1 MTVPFS
7 ILNVGWGESAPIAAL
22 ILSIHYA
29 TMVDAS
35 PWLLSIMLIAFLSV
49 HWFMHSVVG
58 CGGGT
63 WRSLLRSLCALTLYM
78 SVSVR
83 VTNKTNFA
91 MATILVS
98 AIICSLDAIQCTQ
111 SKTKSK
117 KWSWSC
123 ILCGLINWGA
133 IISLLTASSSQSL
146 SLDKTSSSTASY
158 SFFYKS
164 AVNDDNNNNN
174 NNNNK
179 NNNNSVHLWNWA
191 CLVFS
196 VDLLTGPLQDMS
208 VRKGLIW
215 QVICSIC
222 LPIIVLIFQNS
233 GKTKGAVAESLAC
246 LLVFPSILLAQRKLC
261 WHWIIPL
268 IVGDV
273 VDVVDGEGNLAC
285 NGDNGCNYYASSDND
300 EGDGIRVIY
309 SVACCGALALC
320 LVVYKPLE
328 ITLLFIHFSL
338 HWLAHVC
345 RGLALLLS
353 LSPPQGAQ
361 K

>member
-98 AIICSLDAIQCTQ
+98 AIICSLDSIQCTQ

-133 IISLLTASSSQSL
+133 IISLLTASSSPSL
-146 SLDKTSSSTASY
+146 SLDKTSSSTAY
-158 SFFYKS
+158 SFFYKMQQPHS
-164 AVNDDNNNNN
+164 ANHN
-174 NNNNK
+174 

-215 QVICSIC
+215 QLICSIC
-222 LPIIVLIFQNS
+222 LPIIVLLFQNS

-246 LLVFPSILLAQRKLC
+246 LLIFPSILLAQRKLC

-273 VDVVDGEGNLAC
+273 VDVVDGDGNSGC
-285 NGDNGCNYYASSDND
+285 NGDDDCNYYASSDDD

-309 SVACCGALALC
+309 SVACCCALALC

-338 HWLAHVC
+338 HWLAHIC
-345 RGLALLLS
+345 RGLALLL
-353 LSPPQGAQ
+353 LPHGGQ

>member
-98 AIICSLDAIQCTQ
+98 AIICSLDSIQCTQ

-133 IISLLTASSSQSL
+133 IISLLTASSSPSL
-146 SLDKTSSSTASY
+146 SLDKTSSSTAY
-158 SFFYKS
+158 SFFYKMQQPHS
-164 AVNDDNNNNN
+164 ANHN
-174 NNNNK
+174 

-215 QVICSIC
+215 QLICSIC
-222 LPIIVLIFQNS
+222 LPIIVLLFQNS

-246 LLVFPSILLAQRKLC
+246 LLIFPSILLAQRKLC

-273 VDVVDGEGNLAC
+273 VDVVDGDGNLGC
-285 NGDNGCNYYASSDND
+285 NGDDDGNYYASSDDD

-309 SVACCGALALC
+309 SVACCCALALC

-338 HWLAHVC
+338 HWLAHIC
-345 RGLALLLS
+345 RGLALLL
-353 LSPPQGAQ
+353 LPHGGQ